1 MHVPVQLEL
10 VFWTPLPTCA
20 SRENSRSRKTNCSV
34 TQETNRNSIDEHE
47 FFKMKHIPQCLAKAI
62 AIALTFLVIL
72 ELPGAKAWAQT
83 LPTELNI
90 VIVEGEGSTNQTR
103 QRASKDPIVRIE
115 DENHKPIA
123 GAVVVFTLPTEGATG
138 DFGNGQKTLTVTTDA
153 EGRAMG
159 QGLRVNPIPGKLP
172 IHITAS
178 YRGLSARTNIT
189 QFDEGPPVAA
199 RPGGGGHGKVIAL
212 VLILG
217 GAAGAGAAF
226 GLKGKTSSA
235 PAAPAGPTVTPIGI
249 TPGTGA
255 ITGPH

>member
-1 MHVPVQLEL
+1 M
-10 VFWTPLPTCA
+10 
-20 SRENSRSRKTNCSV
+20 
-34 TQETNRNSIDEHE
+34 
-47 FFKMKHIPQCLAKAI
+47 
-62 AIALTFLVIL
+62 
-72 ELPGAKAWAQT
+72 
-83 LPTELNI
+83 
-90 VIVEGEGSTNQTR
+90 
-103 QRASKDPIVRIE
+103 VRVE

-123 GAVVVFTLPTEGATG
+123 GAVVVFTLPTEGPTG

-153 EGRAMG
+153 EGQAVG

-189 QFDEGPPVAA
+189 QFDEGPAVAA
-199 RPGGGGHGKVIAL
+199 KSGGGHGKVIAILL
-212 VLILG
+212 VVG

-226 GLKGKTSSA
+226 GLKGKSSNNT
-235 PAAPAGPTVTPIGI
+235 PSTPTGPTVTPIGI